1 MNITIEFFK
10 IYYIY
15 NHHVGKKKNIGH
27 KVNDKVSFWCDPSNY
42 RQKKQITAVQQTQYS
57 PKARPGFSQLCFFS
71 PLFSVELLVQ
81 EEDE

>member
-42 RQKKQITAVQQTQYS
+42 RQKKQITAPHDVFVLFNKLSTVQRHDQVS
-57 PKARPGFSQLCFFS
+57 PNSVFS
-71 PLFSVELLVQ
+71 LLYFP
-81 EEDE
+81 